1 MQTKLTEKS
10 ASGNVAEELA
20 KQQKEVSISEFFL
33 KNRHLLGFD
42 NPKKAL
48 LTTIKEAVDN
58 SLDACQENKVL
69 PEIFVTVENKGDNK
83 YRVVVEDNGP
93 GITKEQMPKVFGK
106 LLYGSKFHRLRQS
119 RGIQGIGIS
128 ASVMY
133 GQLTTGKPAKIMS
146 KIGKGKPANYIEL
159 HLNTKTNSPE
169 IIKDE
174 VREWDKEHGTIVEI
188 ELEADYQ
195 KGQRSVDEYLK
206 YTAIAN
212 PHARIVYTS
221 PDGQKAEFVRATNEP
236 PKEPKEIKPHPYGV
250 ELGILI
256 SMLRDTKSNTL
267 SGFLQTEFSRVSPAV
282 AKEIIDK
289 AKLYDKAKPER
300 IAREEAENLLKAIRE
315 TKIIAPPTDCLV
327 PIGDKSVEKGLKK
340 EVEAEFYT
348 TVTRPPAVYRGFP
361 FQIEAGIAY
370 GGALPTE
377 DLARVIR
384 FANRVPLQYQQS
396 ACAITKAII
405 DTAWKNYGISQSKGA
420 LPAGPLVVM
429 VHIAS
434 VWVPFTSESKEA
446 VAGYPEITHE
456 IKLALQECGRELAS
470 YVRKVKKVAHEANRK
485 KIFELYIIEV
495 ADSLHDLVKCDKE
508 KVIKDLKKISGSKT
522 LTLEEEEGIK
532 AREELAKQRKK
543 SSEGEDERIE

>member
-1 MQTKLTEKS
+1 MQTKLSDNVKS
-10 ASGNVAEELA
+10 SNVAEELA

-58 SLDACQENKVL
+58 SLDACGENRVL
-69 PEIFVTVENKGDNK
+69 PDIIVTVENKSENK
-83 YRVVVEDNGP
+83 YKVVIEDNGP

-128 ASVMY
+128 AAVMY
-133 GQLTTGKPAKIMS
+133 AQLTTGKPAKILS
-146 KIGKGKPANYIEL
+146 KIGKGKPAHYIEL

-169 IIKDE
+169 IIRNE
-174 VREWDKEHGTIVEI
+174 EREWEKDHGTIVEV

-195 KGQRSVDEYLK
+195 KGQRSVDEFLK

-212 PHARIVYTS
+212 PHAHIIYNS
-221 PDGQKAEFVRATNEP
+221 PDLQKTEFLRATNEL
-236 PKEPKEIKPHPYGV
+236 PKDPKEIKPHPYGV

-256 SMLRDTKSNTL
+256 SMLRDTKANTL
-267 SGFLQTEFSRVSPAV
+267 SSFLQTEFSRVSPGV
-282 AKEIIDK
+282 SKEIIEK

-300 IAREEAENLLKAIRE
+300 IAREEAESLLKAIKE

-327 PIGDKSVEKGLKK
+327 PIGKDSIVKGLKK

-348 TVTRPPAVYRGFP
+348 SITRPPAVYRGFP

-396 ACAITKAII
+396 ACAVTKAAIE
-405 DTAWKNYGISQSKGA
+405 TAWKNYGISQSRGA
-420 LPAGPLVVM
+420 LPSGPLIIM

-446 VAGYPEITHE
+446 VASYPEIMHE

-470 YVRKVKKVAHEANRK
+470 YVRKVKKTAHEAQRK

-495 ADSLHDLVKCDKE
+495 ADSLHDLVKCDKK
-508 KVIKDLKKISGSKT
+508 KVIEDLKKVSQSKT
-522 LTLEEEEGIK
+522 LSIEEEEGIK
-532 AREELAKQRKK
+532 AREELTKK
-543 SSEGEDERIE
+543 RVKSGEEDERIE

>member
-1 MQTKLTEKS
+1 MQTKLSEAGKTE
-10 ASGNVAEELA
+10 NVAEELA

-69 PEIFVTVENKGDNK
+69 PEINITVENKGANK

-93 GITKEQMPKVFGK
+93 GIVKENLPKVFGK
-106 LLYGSKFHRLRQS
+106 LLYGSKFHRLRQQ
-119 RGIQGIGIS
+119 RGMQGLGIS

-146 KIGKGKPANYIEL
+146 KIGKGKPAHYIEL

-169 IIKDE
+169 IIRDE
-174 VREWDKEHGTIVEI
+174 AREWEKDHGTIVEI
-188 ELEADYQ
+188 ELEAEYQ

-212 PHARIVYTS
+212 PHAHISYSS
-221 PDGQKAEFVRATNEP
+221 PDGQKTEFIRATNEL
-236 PKEPKEIKPHPYGV
+236 PKEPKEIKPHPYGI

-256 SMLRDTKSNTL
+256 SMLRDTKSSTL
-267 SGFLQTEFSRVSPAV
+267 SSFLQSEFSRVSPGV
-282 AKEIIDK
+282 AKEIIEK

-300 IAREEAENLLKAIRE
+300 IAREEAESLLKAIRE

-327 PIGDKSVEKGLKK
+327 PIGDKSVEKGLRK

-348 TVTRPPAVYRGFP
+348 SITRPPAVYRGFP

-370 GGALPTE
+370 GGALPVE
-377 DLARVIR
+377 DLAKVIR

-396 ACAITKAII
+396 ACAVTKATIE
-405 DTAWKNYGISQSKGA
+405 TAWKNYGISQSRGA
-420 LPAGPLVVM
+420 LPSGPLIIM

-446 VAGYPEITHE
+446 VASYPEIMHE

-470 YVRKVKKVAHEANRK
+470 YVRKIKKTAHEAERK
-485 KIFELYIIEV
+485 KIFELYIVEV
-495 ADSLHDLVKCDKE
+495 ADALHDLVKCDKK
-508 KVIKDLKKISGSKT
+508 KVIDDLKKISGSKT

-532 AREELAKQRKK
+532 AREELAKKRQK
-543 SSEGEDERIE
+543 SGEEDERIE

>member
-1 MQTKLTEKS
+1 MQTKLNDNVKS
-10 ASGNVAEELA
+10 ENIAEELA

-69 PEIFVTVENKGDNK
+69 PEITVTVENKGENK

-106 LLYGSKFHRLRQS
+106 LLYGSKFHRLRES

-133 GQLTTGKPAKIMS
+133 GQLTTGKPAKILS

-169 IIKDE
+169 IIRSE
-174 VREWDKEHGTIVEI
+174 EREWEKDHGTIVEI
-188 ELEADYQ
+188 ELEAEYQ

-206 YTAIAN
+206 YTAISN
-212 PHARIVYTS
+212 PHAHIYYNS
-221 PDGQKAEFVRATNEP
+221 PDGQKTEFIRATNEL

-267 SGFLQTEFSRVSPAV
+267 SSFLQGEFSRVSPGV
-282 AKEIIDK
+282 AKEIIEK

-300 IAREEAENLLKAIRE
+300 IAREEAENLLKAIRD

-327 PIGDKSVEKGLKK
+327 PIGKDAIVKGLKK

-348 TVTRPPAVYRGFP
+348 SITRPPAVYRGFP

-377 DLARVIR
+377 DLAKVIR

-396 ACAITKAII
+396 ACAVTKAAIE
-405 DTAWKNYGISQSKGA
+405 TAWKNYGISQSKGA
-420 LPAGPLVVM
+420 LPSGPLIVM

-446 VAGYPEITHE
+446 VASYPEIMHE

-470 YVRKVKKVAHEANRK
+470 YVRKVKKASHEAERK
-485 KIFELYIIEV
+485 KIFELYIVEV
-495 ADSLHDLVKCDKE
+495 ADALHDLVKCDKK
-508 KVIKDLKKISGSKT
+508 KVIEDLTKTSRSKT
-522 LTLEEEEGIK
+522 LTLEEEEDIK
-532 AREELAKQRKK
+532 AREELAKKRKK
-543 SSEGEDERIE
+543 SGEEDERIE